1 MVSLV
6 SSVGCVGVGWYLMVL
21 VCLPLSRIS
30 MRQQSSQSTIPTS
43 EQTQHDA
50 WLGKKAHSYRKLA
63 SPSYSTAVGIAM
75 FCLDAERR

>member
-1 MVSLV
+1 MQTWMLSLV
-6 SSVGCVGVGWYLMVL
+6 SSVGCVGLYLY
-21 VCLPLSRIS
+21 
-30 MRQQSSQSTIPTS
+30 QQSSQSTIPTS